1 MSRIE
6 THMPA
11 VHQFEPSAHVDSFA
25 RDHLPPQEQWPVML
39 WDTLPELKAYPKRM
53 NCAAELLDKQAAIH
67 GDRPVI
73 YYNDEVWTYAKLL
86 EAANR
91 IAHVL
96 VQDYGIKPGNRVL
109 LRSPNNP
116 MYVACWFAVMKVGA
130 IAVATMPLYRW
141 RELTFM
147 TEKAEIE
154 VAICDWRLRGEME
167 TTLRESKHL
176 KRICYFYSEGVADS
190 LEARMATKPTQ
201 FETLDTAWDDVC
213 LIAFTS
219 GTTGPAKGCMHFHRD
234 VMAICDTFNRYVLRP
249 TKEDVFTGS
258 PPLAF
263 TFGLG
268 ALVTFPMHVGAS
280 TVLVEQYTPQ
290 KMLETIQ
297 AKKVSVLFTAPTAY
311 RAMIDLAKDF
321 DLSSL
326 KKGVS
331 AGETLPLAT
340 WQGWY
345 DATGVKLIDGLGGT
359 EILHIFITS
368 EGDGIRPGATGKPI
382 PGYEAAIFD
391 KDGNRVPPG
400 TVGRLAIRGP
410 VGCRYL
416 DNPERQTAY
425 VQQGWNFTGDAYMCD
440 EDGYY
445 WYQARA
451 DDMIVSAGYNIS
463 GPEVESVLLM
473 HPMVQDCA
481 VVAAP
486 DGERGQVVKAYI
498 VLRDKTKAAPETV
511 KLLQDFVKAEIA
523 PYKYPRQIEF
533 IETLP
538 RTESGK
544 VQRFVLRK
552 QAAEAKA

>member
-1 MSRIE
+1 MHR
-6 THMPA
+6 
-11 VHQFEPSAHVDSFA
+11 FEPSAHVDTFP

-39 WDTLPELKAYPKRM
+39 WDTLPELRAYPKRM
-53 NCAAELLDKQAAIH
+53 NCARELLDKQAETY
-67 GDRPVI
+67 GDRPVFH
-73 YYNDEVWTYAKLL
+73 YNDEVWTYRQLL
-86 EAANR
+86 ETANR

-96 VQDYGIKPGNRVL
+96 VDDLGVKPGNRVL
-109 LRSPNNP
+109 LRAPNNP

-130 IAVATMPLYRW
+130 VAVATMPLYRW

-147 TEKAEIE
+147 TEKAEIGL
-154 VAICDWRLRGEME
+154 ALCDWRLRDEME
-167 TTLRESKHL
+167 TTLKESKHL
-176 KRICYFYSEGVADS
+176 QRAVYFHAEGPES
-190 LEARMATKPTQ
+190 LERRMAGKPAH

-234 VMAICDTFNRYVLRP
+234 VMAICDTFSRYVLKP
-249 TKEDVFTGS
+249 TKDDIFTGS

-268 ALVTFPMHVGAS
+268 ALVTFPMHAGAS
-280 TVLVEQYTPQ
+280 TVLVEQYNPQ
-290 KMLETIQ
+290 KMLQTIQ
-297 AKKVSVLFTAPTAY
+297 EKKVTILFTAPTAY
-311 RAMIDLAKDF
+311 RAMTDMVKDY
-321 DLSSL
+321 DISSL

-331 AGETLPLAT
+331 AGETLPKPV
-340 WQGWY
+340 WQGWH
-345 DATGVKLIDGLGGT
+345 DATGIKLIDGLGGT

-382 PGYEAAIFD
+382 PGFEAAIFD
-391 KDGNRVPPG
+391 AEGKPVPPG

-416 DNPERQTAY
+416 DNPDRQTTY
-425 VQQGWNFTGDAYMCD
+425 VQNGWNFTGDAYLCD
-440 EDGYY
+440 ADGYY

-463 GPEVESVLLM
+463 GPEVEAILLL
-473 HPMVQDCA
+473 HPLVQECA

-486 DGERGQVVKAYI
+486 DGQRGSVVKAYV
-498 VLRDKTKAAPETV
+498 VLRDKGKASPETV
-511 KLLQDFVKAEIA
+511 KALQDFVKAEIA
-523 PYKYPRQIEF
+523 PYKYPRAIEF
-533 IETLP
+533 IDALP

-544 VQRFVLRK
+544 VQRFALRARAG
-552 QAAEAKA
+552 QAA